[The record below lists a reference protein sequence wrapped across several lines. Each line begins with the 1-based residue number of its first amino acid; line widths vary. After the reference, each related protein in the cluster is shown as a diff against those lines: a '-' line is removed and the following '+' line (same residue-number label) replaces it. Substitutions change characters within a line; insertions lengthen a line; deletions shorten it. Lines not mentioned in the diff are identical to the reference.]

1 MTHPSEPTLE
11 VQQRADALAR
21 RLAEADR
28 PSAELDALLDAV
40 RALDARFNFD
50 RQGRPGAIAAVRHA
64 LPTMERD
71 LFDAVIDDHACEVAA
86 LSEAVW
92 QFAAAMIRG
101 RH

>member
-21 RLAEADR
+21 RLAESDR
-28 PSAELDALLDAV
+28 PIAELDALLDAV
-40 RALDARFNFD
+40 RGLEARFNFD
-50 RQGRPGAIAAVRHA
+50 LQGRPGAIEAVRHA

-86 LSEAVW
+86 LAEAMW
-92 QFAAAMIRG
+92 QLAAAMIRA
-101 RH
+101 RP